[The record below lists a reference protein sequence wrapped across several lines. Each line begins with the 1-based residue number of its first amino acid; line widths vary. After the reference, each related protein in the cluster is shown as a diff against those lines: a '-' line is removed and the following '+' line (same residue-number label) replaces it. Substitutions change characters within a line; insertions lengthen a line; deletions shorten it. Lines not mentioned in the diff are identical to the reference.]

1 MNPSHYAT
9 FDLQG
14 RLCLQIVTYQDVSVC
29 NVSQNF

>member
-1 MNPSHYAT
+1 MQF

-14 RLCLQIVTYQDVSVC
+14 RLRAQIVTYQDLSVS